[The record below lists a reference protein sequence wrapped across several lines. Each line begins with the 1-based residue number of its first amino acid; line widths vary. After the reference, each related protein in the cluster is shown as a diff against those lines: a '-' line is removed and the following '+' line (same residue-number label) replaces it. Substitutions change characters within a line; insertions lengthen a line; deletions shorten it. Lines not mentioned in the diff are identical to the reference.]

1 VEWAENLLS
10 TRRGTLLI
18 GGGAALLA
26 AIVLIVYLNNYRSS
40 VNGSNATVSVLVARN
55 VIQKGAPGNVVAN
68 TRQYQVGAIHKDQL
82 EIGAISDPSTL
93 RGLVAAHDIFPGQ
106 QLTTGDFVATAPYAL
121 QPQLTGRFRAIQVPF
136 DSPHGMVDQIQPG
149 DHVDVYM
156 FENVAGPG
164 GTQNWLK
171 QLMQN
176 ALVLRTPTS
185 GAAPGTVV
193 IRGTAVQS
201 AEMAFVSDTGKLW
214 LVLRPASGAKPS
226 KPGLIT
232 VERLLLGARAVG

>member
-1 VEWAENLLS
+1 MEFADNLLS

-18 GGGAALLA
+18 GGGAAALA
-26 AIVLIVYLNNYRSS
+26 AIVLLVYLNHYRSS
-40 VNGSNATVSVLVARN
+40 VNGSNATVSVLVAKN
-55 VIQKGAPGNVVAN
+55 LIQKGAPGTFVATN
-68 TRQYQVGAIHKDQL
+68 QQYQVAPVTTKQLELGAIV
-82 EIGAISDPSTL
+82 DPATL

-106 QLTTGDFVATAPYAL
+106 QLTTADFVAAAPNAL
-121 QPQLTGRFRAIQVPF
+121 QTQLTGGLRAIQVPF
-136 DSPHGMVDQIQPG
+136 DSPHGMVDQIQAG

-171 QLMQN
+171 LLMQN
-176 ALVLRTPTS
+176 ALVLRTPAS
-185 GAAPGTVV
+185 GAAAGNVV
-193 IRGTAVQS
+193 LRGTAVQ
-201 AEMAFVSDTGKLW
+201 AAQMAFVADTGKLW
-214 LVLRPASGAKPS
+214 LMLRPASGAKPV

>member
-1 VEWAENLLS
+1 VEFTDNLLS

-26 AIVLIVYLNNYRSS
+26 AIVLIVYLKHYRSS
-40 VNGSNATVSVLVARN
+40 VSGSNATVSVLVAKN
-55 VIQKGAPGNVVAN
+55 LIQKGAPGTFVATN
-68 TRQYQVGAIHKDQL
+68 QQYQVSSIAKKQL
-82 EIGAISDPSTL
+82 ELGAISDPTTL

-106 QLTTGDFVATAPYAL
+106 QLTTADFVAAAANAL
-121 QPQLTGRFRAIQVPF
+121 QTQLTGQLRAIQVPF
-136 DSPHGMVDQIQPG
+136 DSPHGMVDQIQAG

-171 QLMQN
+171 LLMQN

-185 GAAPGTVV
+185 GAAAGNVV
-193 IRGTAVQS
+193 LRGTAVQ
-201 AEMAFVSDTGKLW
+201 AAQMAFVADTGKLW
-214 LVLRPASGAKPS
+214 LMLRPASGAKPV

>member
-1 VEWAENLLS
+1 VEWADNLLS
-10 TRRGTLLI
+10 TRRGTFLI

-26 AIVLIVYLNNYRSS
+26 AIVLIVYLKNYRSS
-40 VNGSNATVSVLVARN
+40 LNGSNATVSVLVAKSQ
-55 VIQKGAPGNVVAN
+55 IQKGAPGSFVASGGE
-68 TRQYQVGAIHKDQL
+68 YQVSTIQKDQL
-82 EIGAISDPSTL
+82 EFGAITDPTAL
-93 RGLVAAHDIFPGQ
+93 RGLVAVHDIYPGQ
-106 QLTTGDFVATAPYAL
+106 QFTAADFVVAAPNAL
-121 QPQLTGRFRAIQVPF
+121 QTQLTGRFRAIQIPF
-136 DSPHGMVDQIQPG
+136 DASHGMTDQLQPG

-164 GTQNWLK
+164 GSANWLK

-176 ALVLRTPTS
+176 ALVMRTPTS

-193 IRGTAVQS
+193 LRGTAFQA

-214 LVLRPASGAKPS
+214 LVLRPASGAKPA

-232 VERLLLGARAVG
+232 IERVLLGARPVG